1 MQTAATEHWAPDG
14 GAIDHTKVVAPDTFD
29 QPIIWMP
36 QNFDNS
42 SGGQLW
48 IDDERWGPLS
58 GKLLHTS
65 FGKGWLYYMM
75 LQEVDGV
82 DQAAIVKIDI
92 DDATGIH
99 RAVVN
104 PVDGQVYTTGLN
116 GWNGGGRKGLT
127 QGGIS
132 RFRYT
137 GADSPLLTNVTV
149 KKDGITLDFNF
160 VLDEESAT
168 DPESYELMQWNYAW
182 TRNYGSAYYS
192 LKNPLEEDE
201 DEVRIKKVILS
212 DDGKSVHLVI
222 PDIQPVHQVEINF
235 EVEGANGRVLEEQAY
250 LTINAVPGGKYP
262 DMKEL
267 TRQRAGQRKQLLEI
281 AEAKRAAQRAEK
293 ERRKKEQQQNKEKKE
308 S

>member
-1 MQTAATEHWAPDG
+1 
-14 GAIDHTKVVAPDTFD
+14 
-29 QPIIWMP
+29 
-36 QNFDNS
+36 
-42 SGGQLW
+42 
-48 IDDERWGPLS
+48 
-58 GKLLHTS
+58 
-65 FGKGWLYYMM
+65 M
-75 LQEVDGV
+75 L
-82 DQAAIVKIDI
+82 
-92 DDATGIH
+92 
-99 RAVVN
+99 
-104 PVDGQVYTTGLN
+104 
-116 GWNGGGRKGLT
+116 
-127 QGGIS
+127 
-132 RFRYT
+132 F
-137 GADSPLLTNVTV
+137 
-149 KKDGITLDFNF
+149 
-160 VLDEESAT
+160 
-168 DPESYELMQWNYAW
+168 QWNYAW

-201 DEVRIKKVILS
+201 DEVRIKEVILS
-212 DDGKSVHLVI
+212 GDGKSVHLVI